1 MSDDKG
7 SGPMGMHNQVVLVN
21 KKEEEEIKKALED
34 TEKKRLHMQT
44 VANMRPELKKRMSS
58 FFVQ

>member
-1 MSDDKG
+1 MLDKSAG
-7 SGPMGMHNQVVLVN
+7 LGMHNQVVLVN
-21 KKEEEEIKKALED
+21 KKEEEEIKKARED

-44 VANMRPELKKRMSS
+44 VASMQPQLKKRMSS